1 MAWLE
6 SLFEFLFKYRPL
18 LFEKGGLAFTA
29 PWSVYIVVL
38 AGSALGALAIWSYA
52 GAKGRS
58 QPADRLVLASLR
70 LAILGLIVFCLFRPV
85 LVISTVVPD
94 RNFLG
99 ILIDDSKS
107 MRIAD
112 RDETARSAFVYEAF
126 GSEESELLTG
136 LSERFM
142 LRFFRFSGSADR
154 IADLSELSFAGAE
167 TNLSNALDH
176 ARRDLAAVPLAGL
189 VVVTDGAHNSE
200 TTLTES
206 LLALKASSVPVY
218 TVGLGRE
225 RFDRDIEVSRVE
237 TPRTVL
243 KGSSLVV
250 DLLVTQTGFDGET
263 VPVDVEDEGR
273 IISSRQVELPA
284 SGEAANVRV
293 HFTVSEAGPR
303 LYRFKVPALPGELVA
318 QNNVQEALILVK
330 DSREKVLYY
339 EGEPRF
345 EVKFIR
351 RALADD
357 DALQVVTLQRTAENK
372 FLRLD
377 VDDADELA
385 EGFPK
390 TREELFAYRG
400 LMLGSVEAS
409 AFTHDQLL
417 MITEF
422 VSQRGGGL
430 LMLGGRRAFA
440 EGGYAGTPV
449 ADVLPVVL
457 EPSADDGGG
466 GGGGGFFV
474 ELGVEPT
481 PLGETHPVTHI
492 ADTEEASIARWAELP
507 VLSTWNRILRTKPGA
522 STLLTGRTLAGS
534 DRHVVLAYQRY
545 GRGKAV
551 AFPVQDSW
559 MWQMHADI
567 PLDDLTHE
575 TFWRQLLRWLVSS
588 VPDRITVSTSGD
600 RVSPGAPVT
609 ITAEVNDDTYL
620 KVNNAEVVAY
630 VTDPSG
636 IQREI
641 PMEWS
646 VEKDGEYRAS
656 ITAEGEGLY
665 QIKVEARA
673 GGETLGVQSTYV
685 RAAQLDTE
693 YFEAEMRPS
702 LMKRIAEE
710 TGGRFY
716 TPGTVRSLPEDV
728 RYTESGTTVLEEK
741 DLWDMP
747 AIFLLLLGLV
757 TAEWGYRRLRGLV

>member
-1 MAWLE
+1 MAALE

-18 LFEKGGLAFTA
+18 LFERGDLAFTT
-29 PWSVYIVVL
+29 PWPVYIVVL
-38 AGSALGALAIWSYA
+38 AASAAGALAIWTYV

-58 QPADRLVLASLR
+58 RPADRLVLASLR
-70 LAILGLIVFCLFRPV
+70 FAILGLIVFCLFRPV

-112 RDETARSAFVYEAF
+112 RDETARSDFVYEAF
-126 GSEESELLTG
+126 GSEESELRSG

-142 LRFFRFSGSADR
+142 LRFFRFSGNADR
-154 IADLSELSFAGAE
+154 MADLSELSFAGAE
-167 TNLSNALDH
+167 TDLSGALDR
-176 ARRDLAAVPLAGL
+176 ARQDLASVPLAGI

-200 TTLTES
+200 PPLTES

-263 VPVDVEDEGR
+263 VQVDVEDNGR
-273 IISSRQVELPA
+273 IVSSQQVRLPA
-284 SGEAANVRV
+284 SGEAANVRM
-293 HFTVSEAGPR
+293 HFTASEAGPR
-303 LYRFKVPALPGELVA
+303 LYRFKVPALSGELVT
-318 QNNVQEALILVK
+318 QNNVQQALILVK
-330 DSREKVLYY
+330 ADREKVVYY

-351 RALADD
+351 RAVADD
-357 DALQVVTLQRTAENK
+357 DNLQVVTLQRTAENK

-390 TREELFAYRG
+390 TREELFGYRG

-417 MITEF
+417 MIAEF

-430 LMLGGRRAFA
+430 LMLGGRRAFG

-449 ADVLPVVL
+449 ADVLPVIL
-457 EPSADDGGG
+457 EPSGDDGAP
-466 GGGGGFFV
+466 FLV
-474 ELGVEPT
+474 ELDVQPT
-481 PLGETHPVTHI
+481 PLGETHPVTQI
-492 ADTEEASIARWAELP
+492 GDTEDASIARWAELP
-507 VLSTWNRILRTKPGA
+507 VLSTWNRILRSKPGA

-545 GRGKAV
+545 GRGKVV

-567 PLDDLTHE
+567 PVDDLTHE

-588 VPDRITVSTSGD
+588 VPDRVTASTTGD

-609 ITAEVNDDTYL
+609 ISAEVNDDTYL

-636 IQREI
+636 MQREI

-656 ITAEGEGLY
+656 FTADERGLY
-665 QIKVEARA
+665 QIRVEARG
-673 GGETLGVQSTYV
+673 GGETLGAQNTYV
-685 RAAQLDTE
+685 RAAELDTE
-693 YFEAEMRPS
+693 YFEAEMRSS

-716 TPGTVRSLPEDV
+716 TPETVRSLPEDV
-728 RYTESGTTVLEEK
+728 KYTESGTTVLEEK

-747 AIFLLLLGLV
+747 AIFLLLIGLV